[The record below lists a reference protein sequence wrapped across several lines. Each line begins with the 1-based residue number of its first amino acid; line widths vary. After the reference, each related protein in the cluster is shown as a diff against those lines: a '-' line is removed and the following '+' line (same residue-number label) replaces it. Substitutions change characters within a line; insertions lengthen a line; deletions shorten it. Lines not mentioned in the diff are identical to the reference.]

1 MMLYCRLLG
10 AVLLVCT
17 GFAAGQAYCQRL
29 WAQWRAVCGFERLLT
44 YLADQLA
51 FCALPSAE
59 LLAAAAEHP
68 AFAAYCP
75 PNAASFAELRLPPPL
90 AKTCGAELHAGLHT
104 IALCSR
110 QQAPQTMRTLA
121 ALCHRT
127 AQGQY
132 AAAQQAAVLAPKLG
146 LCGGLLAD
154 GGAWRDCVDLV
165 AVLGFGTIA
174 LNQMTSLVQQVAQA
188 ANTSQLYVSGFVPV
202 FAGVALLAGQTAGA
216 AVYSTMFYA
225 MAAFLAEVLQNLLL
239 PLLQIYFCFSVSA
252 ALWGDSGIADAANLF
267 ARCFTFALKLCG
279 MLFTFVL
286 GLQNVLAAGTDRAA
300 LKIGK
305 SVLSAAVPVVGD
317 AAAAALGSASAA
329 IGLLKGSLALAAVA
343 ALGAAFAPVLAQ
355 CGLYWL
361 VFSGMGIL
369 AAGLGQKR
377 SKQICTLFGQGTRL
391 CGAILVLYFFLV
403 ILSTLLL
410 LLGGNG
416 G

>member
-1 MMLYCRLLG
+1 MI
-10 AVLLVCT
+10 
-17 GFAAGQAYCQRL
+17 
-29 WAQWRAVCGFERLLT
+29 
-44 YLADQLA
+44 A
-51 FCALPSAE
+51 FPLP
-59 LLAAAAEHP
+59 AAAAELP
-68 AFAAYCP
+68 AGVQQILQQ
-75 PNAASFAELRLPPPL
+75 SELTPDKLVHITL
-90 AKTCGAELHAGLHT
+90 QELL
-104 IALCSR
+104 
-110 QQAPQTMRTLA
+110 QTLA
-121 ALCHRT
+121 GWLKNAW
-127 AQGQY
+127 GQPLQL
-132 AAAQQAAVLAPKLG
+132 ARRAVLFL
-146 LCGGLLAD
+146 LLSSCVGLLAD

-361 VFSGMGIL
+361 VFSGMGIRPGDAAVRGYLGTIFLSGNSIHAVAAAWREWGLTYGYAVPRGTGLLHLVRPGWAGADIL
-369 AAGLGQKR
+369 AAKWVQASHK
-377 SKQICTLFGQGTRL
+377 
-391 CGAILVLYFFLV
+391 CGAYTVYYNIRPPCGIRPELAKL
-403 ILSTLLL
+403 
-410 LLGGNG
+410 
-416 G
+416 